1 MLNPQIFREYDIRGI
16 AEADLTDDVVEG
28 IGRAFGTYVR
38 RRGARRLA
46 VGRDVRLSSPR
57 IRDALVKGLLRAGC
71 DVVDVGQ
78 VPTPVLYFAVLH
90 LKADGGVMVTG
101 SHNPIE
107 YNGLKLCY
115 PGVQAVYGDHIQELR
130 RCIEAG
136 DFEEGD
142 GTLAREDVV
151 EAYISTIASRIRLER
166 PLKVVVDAGNG
177 TTSEIGP
184 KLLRELGAEVVP
196 LYCEVDGSFPNH
208 LPDPT
213 IPEYLEDL
221 RKEVL
226 KTGAD
231 LGIGW
236 DGDGDRIGVLDDEG
250 EIIWGDR
257 LLALYARDVL
267 ERLPGSTIVFDV
279 KCSQALVEDVE
290 AHGGRPLMWKTGHSL
305 IKAKMKEE
313 GAPLAGEMSGHMFF
327 SDGYFGYDDALY
339 AAARLLGIL
348 SRTPRKLSEIASEI
362 PKYLATPEIR
372 IDCPDEEKFRVVR
385 GVADHFRER
394 YPVIEIDGV
403 RVQFG
408 DGWGLVRASN
418 TQPVLVLRFEART
431 PERLGEIAR
440 EVVSVL
446 ERYPSVSG
454 LEKALREAGA

>member
-16 AEADLTDDVVEG
+16 ADEDLTDDVVER

-38 RRGARRLA
+38 RRGGRRLA

-57 IRDALVKGLLRAGC
+57 IRKALVEGLLKAGC

-78 VPTPVLYFAVLH
+78 VPTPVLYFSIVH
-90 LKADGGVMVTG
+90 LGTDGGVMVTG

-115 PGVQAVYGDHIQELR
+115 PGTGAVYGGGIQELR
-130 RCIEAG
+130 RSVEEG
-136 DFEEGD
+136 DFEEGE
-142 GTLAREDVV
+142 GRLEEREVV
-151 EAYISTIASRIRLER
+151 DAYISTITSRIELRR

-184 KLLRELGAEVVP
+184 RLLRELGAEVVP

-221 RKEVL
+221 RREVL
-226 KTGAD
+226 RTGAD

-236 DGDGDRIGVLDDEG
+236 DGDGDRIGVLDEGG

-257 LLALYARDVL
+257 LLAIYAKDVL

-279 KCSQALVEDVE
+279 KCSQALVEYIE

-339 AAARLLGIL
+339 ASARLLGIL
-348 SRTPRKLSEIASEI
+348 SRTPKKLSEVASEV
-362 PKYLATPEIR
+362 PKYHSTPEIR
-372 IDCPDEEKFRVVR
+372 VDCPDDEKFEVVR
-385 GVADHFRER
+385 KVADRFRGKF
-394 YPVIEIDGV
+394 PVVETDGV

-431 PERLGEIAR
+431 PKRLKEIAE

-446 ERYPSVSG
+446 EDYPSVSG
-454 LEKALREAGA
+454 LEEVLRRAGG